1 MFRILNPSGANPRE
15 ISEVVNNAMNGKTNN
30 TGSITLAT
38 GGATSTTIYD
48 ERIGFDSVILLT
60 PNSAAASN
68 LALPYGAWQDSTIQ
82 SVASTTT
89 AYPVTYNTID
99 YENGVT
105 LVSGSRLK
113 ASYSGLYNLQ
123 FSFQISNMDNAT
135 QDVSIWFRKN
145 GTDIPKSNSDF
156 GLAPRKNATD
166 PYHVIAAINFF
177 VDLAKDDYVEIVWS
191 ATNTLVT
198 LDSKP
203 TRTSPTRPATP
214 SAIVTMQYVS
224 TDGYTTNIFEPPHVS
239 SYGKGE
245 ATISH
250 AANSTS
256 GLTYRYIVV
265 G

>member
-1 MFRILNPSGANPRE
+1 MFRILNPAGSTPRE

-30 TGSITLAT
+30 TGLITLAT

-48 ERIGFDSVILLT
+48 ERIGYDSVILLA
-60 PNSAAASN
+60 PNTAAAAN
-68 LALPYGAWQDSTIQ
+68 AALPYGAWQDDTDQ
-82 SVASTTT
+82 SAASTTT

-99 YENGVT
+99 YENGIT

-113 ASYSGLYNLQ
+113 AAYSGLYNIQ
-123 FSFQISNMDNAT
+123 FSFQLSNIDNAT

-166 PYHVIAAINFF
+166 PYHVIAAMNFF

-191 ATNTLVT
+191 TTNTLVT
-198 LDSKP
+198 LDAKP

-224 TDGYTTNIFEPPHVS
+224 TDGYTTNIFEYPYVS
-239 SYGKGE
+239 SRSKGS
-245 ATISH
+245 AIISH
-250 AANSTS
+250 PANSTS
-256 GLTYRYIVV
+256 GLTYQYVVV